1 MPVGAWPRILV
12 NACVGV
18 MLAAALG
25 EALLLLLL
33 LLLPQPATIATAP
46 AATRTTTTTA
56 SHLAFFMLP
65 SFHVLYRTPAPHE
78 R

>member
-1 MPVGAWPRILV
+1 MPLVAIVAAMPVGAWPRILV
-12 NACVGV
+12 NAWVGV

-25 EALLLLLL
+25 EVLLLL

-65 SFHVLYRTPAPHE
+65 SFHVPV
-78 R
+78 